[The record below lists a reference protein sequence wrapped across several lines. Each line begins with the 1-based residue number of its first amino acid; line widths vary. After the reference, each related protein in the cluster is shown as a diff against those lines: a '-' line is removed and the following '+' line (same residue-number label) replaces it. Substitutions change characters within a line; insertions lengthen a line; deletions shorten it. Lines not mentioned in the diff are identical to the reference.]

1 MENIGNNNISIIT
14 ISYNCKDD
22 LEKTIQSV
30 ISQSYIYKEY
40 IIVDGGSSDGTEEV
54 LKKYKD
60 AIDIC
65 ISEPDDGIY
74 DALNKGVRKASG
86 EWIICL
92 NAGDVFVSDSVLEE
106 ILGKNIPQEKTVL
119 YSDFCLVY
127 PDGRRQE
134 RTTDR
139 NKGEIHH
146 QNVIYRRNLHQTFGF
161 YIVTHPYIVSDLL
174 FFLAI
179 PESQYLKLNGHIADV
194 KAGGV
199 SDDLWCLI
207 QSWATKVVY
216 GIDTIPHIF
225 YLYVKT
231 KIVLTL
237 GKLKNKLL

>member
-1 MENIGNNNISIIT
+1 MENIGNNNISIVT

-40 IIVDGGSSDGTEEV
+40 IIVDGGSSDGTGEV
-54 LKKYKD
+54 LNKYKD

-74 DALNKGVRKASG
+74 DALNKGVKKASG

-92 NAGDVFVSDSVLEE
+92 NAGDVFSSDSVLEE
-106 ILGKNIPQEKTVL
+106 ILGKKIPQEKTVL
-119 YSDFCLVY
+119 YSDFYLVY
-127 PDGRRQE
+127 SDGRRLE
-134 RTTDR
+134 RTSDR

-146 QNVIYRRNLHQTFGF
+146 QNIIYRRNLHLTFGY
-161 YIVTHPYIVSDLL
+161 YIITHPYIVSDLL

-179 PESQYLKLNGHIADV
+179 PESQYLKLKGHIADV

-199 SDDLWCLI
+199 SDNLWCLI
-207 QSWATKVVY
+207 QSWAAKVIY

-231 KIVLTL
+231 KMVYTL
-237 GKLKNKLL
+237 GKLKIK

>member
-1 MENIGNNNISIIT
+1 MENIVNNSISIIT

-30 ISQSYIYKEY
+30 LSQSYIYKEY
-40 IIVDGGSSDGTEEV
+40 IIVDGGSSDGTEEI
-54 LKKYKD
+54 LKKYRD
-60 AIDIC
+60 VIDVCIC
-65 ISEPDDGIY
+65 EHDDGIY
-74 DALNKGVRKASG
+74 DALNKGVKKASG
-86 EWIICL
+86 EWIICM
-92 NAGDVFVSDSVLEE
+92 NAGDVFASDNVLEN
-106 ILGKNIPQEKTVL
+106 ILGKNIPQTKTFL

-134 RTTDR
+134 RITDR

-146 QNVIYRRNLHQTFGF
+146 QNAIYRRSLHQTYGY

-179 PESQYLKLNGHIADV
+179 PESQYLKVEGHIADV

-199 SDDLWCLI
+199 SDNLWCLS
-207 QSWATKVVY
+207 QSWAAKVIY

-231 KIVLTL
+231 KIALCMGML
-237 GKLKNKLL
+237 RNKLS